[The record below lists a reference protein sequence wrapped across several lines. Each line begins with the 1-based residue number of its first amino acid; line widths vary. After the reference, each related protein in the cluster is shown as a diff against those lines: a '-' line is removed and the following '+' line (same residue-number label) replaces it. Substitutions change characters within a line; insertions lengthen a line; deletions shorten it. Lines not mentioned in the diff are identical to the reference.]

1 MLFNTSLQSSLFHL
15 ALLTMF
21 LSYWKQLSLAGEMW
35 DVWRKKTQRN
45 RLGDLTWSSHK
56 NLKNFPWN
64 PAWDEKI
71 LPGNSSLDKGF
82 QIFWE
87 EFGLLIISPFL
98 HKMFCI
104 WIICKCKCTKN
115 LFWGLFFWV
124 FFVRLYACLFV
135 FGVTQNYWNHHWFIS
150 SITILDQDVIHQKPT
165 FGWDNTVACYPWA
178 RLFLRHRKILS
189 SFIPWSFIYIRALTQ
204 GPKRKS
210 TYCMNNYRKL
220 MNALFLWLVPF
231 TTRWL
236 YCIIRK
242 CTHV

>member
-21 LSYWKQLSLAGEMW
+21 LSYWKRLSLAGEMW

-82 QIFWE
+82 PIFWE

-104 WIICKCKCTKN
+104 WTICKCKCTKN

-150 SITILDQDVIHQKPT
+150 SITILDQDVIYQKPT
-165 FGWDNTVACYPWA
+165 LGEITQLHVTHEPGCFWDIGKF
-178 RLFLRHRKILS
+178 FLLS
-189 SFIPWSFIYIRALTQ
+189 FHGVSFILEPWHRALSVRVLTVW
-204 GPKRKS
+204 
-210 TYCMNNYRKL
+210 T
-220 MNALFLWLVPF
+220 
-231 TTRWL
+231 
-236 YCIIRK
+236 IIGN
-242 CTHV
+242 